1 MRAVPLEAAA
11 RWAALAAR
19 RHHDLEDVVVD
30 ATATSSSTD
39 AVIQKLTSE
48 APRRWQATVCA
59 LSESLEV
66 EVETTTPLPPTVVWV
81 RNVSNHAN
89 RGIFHVA
96 SRKLSGVQMRS
107 WKSRCGWRFGAKPT
121 VAIDVDPP
129 IPDSWE
135 KVCKRCAYY
144 RREALYE
151 EHAAMLKGER

>member
-1 MRAVPLEAAA
+1 
-11 RWAALAAR
+11 
-19 RHHDLEDVVVD
+19 
-30 ATATSSSTD
+30 
-39 AVIQKLTSE
+39 
-48 APRRWQATVCA
+48 
-59 LSESLEV
+59 
-66 EVETTTPLPPTVVWV
+66 
-81 RNVSNHAN
+81 
-89 RGIFHVA
+89 
-96 SRKLSGVQMRS
+96 MRS